1 MLNKLKPSVRS
12 YIHDDNIYK
21 RYLRPEEASKIF
33 GLDESRIIQFASAAG
48 AIYQL
53 PRILLIRHQRLEDY
67 MKHLYKVHGTNKL
80 VHKKYVR
87 IGEGSIIYSIGHH
100 RFIEMAR
107 AAGAVY
113 KINEGTGGTV
123 LINLELFDDY
133 LEQFRENAVP
143 MKNPLWKES
152 EN

>member
-53 PRILLIRHQRLEDY
+53 PRILLILHQRLEDY

-87 IGEGSIIYSIGHH
+87 IGEGYGLISRMMKSRILILMVRIYGLPIQQMNEKKWRNMELPRNLSRSLAIILPI
-100 RFIEMAR
+100 
-107 AAGAVY
+107 
-113 KINEGTGGTV
+113 T
-123 LINLELFDDY
+123 
-133 LEQFRENAVP
+133 
-143 MKNPLWKES
+143 
-152 EN
+152 

>member
-1 MLNKLKPSVRS
+1 MLKKLKPAIRS

-21 RYLRPEEASKIF
+21 RYLRPAEASKIF
-33 GLDESRIIQFASAAG
+33 GIDESNVIQFASAAG

-53 PRILLIRHQRLEDY
+53 PRILLICHQRLEEY
-67 MKHLYKVHGTNKL
+67 MKHHYKVPGTNKL